1 MSGTAGRDLQVVA
14 TEHGWAGRFRAMGSP
29 CEVLLEN
36 GNRHRASSTIAA
48 IAAEAWRIEDK
59 FSRYR
64 KGNIVDQINT
74 ANGAAVS
81 VDDETADL
89 LDFATMLYDLSGG
102 RCDITSGVLRVVGT
116 FDGGDQVPEPA
127 SVEAVRSRVG
137 WSRARGER
145 PVLSLASQMEID
157 LGGIGKEYAVDRCI
171 AIVRGSK
178 CAPGLVNFGGDLAVT
193 GPSTRR
199 RAWKVAVE
207 GVTHDSADH
216 VIDLRQG
223 ALATSGDAQRFLL
236 RDGIRYSHILDPGSG
251 WPIPDAPASVTV
263 AADTCTQA
271 GMTSTLAMLEGEGAE
286 EFLEQEGI
294 LFWCRR

>member
-1 MSGTAGRDLQVVA
+1 MSGTGSAGRELEVVA

-36 GNRHRASSTIAA
+36 GNRNQASSTIAA
-48 IAAEAWRIEDK
+48 VAAEAWRIEDK

-89 LDFATMLYDLSGG
+89 LDFAMTLHSLSGG
-102 RCDITSGVLRVVGT
+102 RFDITSGVLREVWT
-116 FDGGDQVPEPA
+116 FDGSDRVPDAA
-127 SVEAVRSRVG
+127 SVEAVLPRVG
-137 WSRARGER
+137 WSRVRWDR
-145 PVLSLASQMEID
+145 PDLILAPRMEID
-157 LGGIGKEYAVDRCI
+157 LGGIGKEYAV
-171 AIVRGSK
+171 
-178 CAPGLVNFGGDLAVT
+178 
-193 GPSTRR
+193 
-199 RAWKVAVE
+199 E
-207 GVTHDSADH
+207 GVLPDAADH
-216 VIDLRQG
+216 LIDLRQG
-223 ALATSGDAQRFLL
+223 AVATSGDARRFLV
-236 RDGIRYSHILDPGSG
+236 RDGFRYSHILDPVSG
-251 WPIPDAPASVTV
+251 WPISNAPASVTV

-271 GMTSTLAMLEGEGAE
+271 GMTSTLAMLEGELAE